1 MALILCEGFD
11 HYTAVADMSTAGWSL
26 SDVGTY
32 ADTEGYLP
40 TFVPGR
46 FSGTAIVM
54 GQYSSINALSLGA
67 NIGEIFT
74 GMALKLY
81 SYNTYYTR
89 QISVRN
95 GSNIIGR
102 VVFDPISLTINLQ
115 LYNAANINYTTVA
128 ASVPGAFA
136 MNAWLYFEIR
146 LKLGS
151 GDGAFVVRVNNEVVA
166 SAFNVSTS
174 ASSQTQI
181 NVLAFSGISSAV
193 DDLYVCDSTTGP
205 GAHPMNALL
214 GEKRIFTM
222 WPKAD
227 SVSQFTSSGAYT
239 VDPNPQTTTY
249 SNFITA
255 VANRVYLGR
264 WQTDKYVLGPRYVS
278 MGNGFIAA
286 KRDCTINSFGIWCNN
301 NLADI
306 KCRPVI
312 YAEDPNNPNQPGA
325 LLALGDEHGAFSA
338 GLITLTFT
346 AGVTLQKG
354 KKYFIG
360 FIADTNFDIRYDS
373 LSISGTGAAWSYTPS
388 TYPSVPAAYPY
399 GSATNLSST
408 LYFVLY
414 NLSFTPTA
422 NHGAVQETYGDSGST
437 YNMTGGVGLK
447 DLFTTDGNL
456 ATESSVYAVQVTGL
470 YAKDD
475 ANPRTVAN
483 LIKSGATEAVGPTY
497 NLGATYTY
505 KSTIW
510 PINPDTGNP
519 WSVAE
524 ANAVQIGYKTMS

>member
-11 HYTAVADMSTAGWSL
+11 HYNAVADMSTAGWTL
-26 SDVGTY
+26 SDVGTFS
-32 ADTEGYLP
+32 DTDGVLP
-40 TFVPGR
+40 MFIPGR

-54 GQYSSINALSLGA
+54 GQYNNVNTLSLGA

-81 SYNTYYTR
+81 SYNTMYAR

-102 VVFDPISLTINLQ
+102 VVFDPISQTIVLQ
-115 LYNAANINYTTVA
+115 LYSAANYAYTTVA
-128 ASVPGAFA
+128 SSVPGAFV

-146 LKLGS
+146 LKMGS
-151 GDGAFVVRVNNEVVA
+151 GDGAFVARVNNEVVA
-166 SAFNVSTS
+166 SAFNINTS
-174 ASSQTQI
+174 PSNQYQI
-181 NVLAFSGISSAV
+181 NVLAYSGLSAAV
-193 DDLYVCDSTTGP
+193 DDLYVCDNSTGA

-222 WPKAD
+222 WPKSD
-227 SVSQFTSSGAYT
+227 VVSQFTSSGPYL
-239 VDPNPQTTTY
+239 VDPNPQITTY
-249 SNFITA
+249 TSFMTA

-286 KRDCTINSFGIWCNN
+286 KRDCTINSFAIWCNN

-312 YAEDPNNPNQPGA
+312 YSEDPNNPNQPGA
-325 LLALGDEHGAFSA
+325 LLSLGDEHGAFSA
-338 GLITLTFT
+338 GLITLAFPP
-346 AGVTLQKG
+346 GVTLQKG

-360 FIADTNFDIRYDS
+360 FVADTNFDIRYDA
-373 LSISGTGAAWSYTPS
+373 LAISGSGSAWSYTAS
-388 TYPSVPAAYPY
+388 TYPNVPTPFPY

-408 LYFVLY
+408 AYFVLY
-414 NLSFTPTA
+414 NLTFTPVP
-422 NHGAVQETYGDSGST
+422 NHGAVQETYGDSGTT
-437 YNMTGGVGLK
+437 YNMTGGMGLK
-447 DLFTTDGNL
+447 DLFSTDGNL

-483 LIKSGATEAVGPTY
+483 LLKSGATEAVGATY

-505 KSTIW
+505 KSSIW
-510 PINPDTGNP
+510 PVNPDTGNA